1 MDKLT
6 ALSQIN
12 LLQSLSDEDLAE
24 MDELTQITVYKKRT
38 FIQTPDTFVE
48 KLFYVKSGKV
58 RLFQLN
64 AEGKMFILDIL
75 NEGNVFGELNSI
87 SLGTRNLYIEAIEES
102 RICTIDQKRFET
114 FMIEHPQLM
123 LNMIGV
129 LSKRVGEMS
138 LLAQSMVLEK
148 LSDKIVQVLIRL
160 AKQFGYVREGD
171 YMKIELPISH
181 QELASLVGASREAV
195 TMSLQE
201 LAQNKVVVN
210 GFRTVFIHHS
220 KL

>member
-1 MDKLT
+1 MDKLM

-12 LLQSLSDEDLAE
+12 LLQSLSEEDLAE

-48 KLFYVKSGKV
+48 KLFYVKSGRV

-87 SLGTRNLYIEAIEES
+87 SLGTRTLYIEAIEES
-102 RICTIDQKRFET
+102 QICTIDQKRFET
-114 FMIEHPQLM
+114 FMIEHPRMM

-148 LSDKIVQVLIRL
+148 LSDKIVQVLVRL
-160 AKQFGYVREGD
+160 AKQFGHVRDGE
-171 YMKIELPISH
+171 YMKIELPLSH

-195 TMSLQE
+195 TMALQE
-201 LAQNKVVVN
+201 LAQNKVIVT
-210 GFRTVFIHHS
+210 GFRTVYIHHS